1 MRKAPIRV
9 VLASVALLVASCSG
23 AAGGGGGGGEIGAAP
38 AADANLTL
46 VVYSKFTDREEKAVT
61 AALQSFTKKFPNIKI
76 DHRGNQDDDKLTQSI
91 QSGSPPD
98 VAISFFSDNLGNW
111 CHSGAFQDLNPYIQR
126 DKVDLNVIPK
136 QVRDYTAYNGKQCS
150 MPFLADVYGFY
161 YNKDMLTAAGISGP
175 PKTTA
180 ELLDYAKRT
189 TKFAAD
195 GSIEVAGF
203 IPSMPFYANEAQIWA
218 PMWGAT
224 YLSGPDGK
232 SAMASSPQWKEL
244 FDFQKQLVDFYG
256 KDKLERFKAGL
267 GDQYS
272 PDNAFHKKKLAMMFD
287 GEYRNA
293 FLADTAPD
301 VNYGTAPPPVSAS
314 RTSQYGGG
322 YSTGTIIGMP
332 KGVKN
337 PGASWELIKHV
348 TLDTDTLVELSNQI
362 KNLPS
367 TTDSLSSPNLKVNEQ
382 FKTFLDMYGS
392 GKLQSN
398 PASPVNAA
406 AIKAVN
412 DFASR
417 WIAGQEPDLAAGLA
431 KVDAQINDEL
441 AQKLGK

>member
-9 VLASVALLVASCSG
+9 LLASVALLVASCSG
-23 AAGGGGGGGEIGAAP
+23 AAGGGGGSEPGAAP
-38 AADANLTL
+38 AKDADLTL

-61 AALQSFTKKFPNIKI
+61 AALQSFTKKYPKIKI
-76 DHRGNQDDDKLTQSI
+76 DHKGNQDDDKLTQSI

-111 CHSGAFQDLNPYIQR
+111 CHSGAFQDMKPYIDR
-126 DKVDLNVIPK
+126 DKTDLGVIPK
-136 QVRDYTAYNGKQCS
+136 QVLDYTQYNGKQCS
-150 MPFLADVYGFY
+150 LPLLADVYGFY
-161 YNKDMLTAAGISGP
+161 YNKDLLAQAGFTAP
-175 PKTTA
+175 PKTTT
-180 ELLDYAKRT
+180 ELLEYTKKV

-218 PMWGAT
+218 PMFGSR
-224 YLSGPDGK
+224 YLSGQDGK
-232 SAMASSPQWKEL
+232 SNMAGSAEWKEQ
-244 FDFQKQLVDFYG
+244 FEFQKQLVDFYG

-272 PDNAFHKKKLAMMFD
+272 PDNAFHKGKLAMVID

-293 FLADTAPD
+293 FITDTAPNL
-301 VNYGTAPPPVSAS
+301 NYGTAPMPVTPS
-314 RTSQYGGG
+314 RTASYGGG
-322 YSTGTIIGMP
+322 YSTGTIIGIP
-332 KGVKN
+332 KGAKN

-348 TLDTDTLVELSNQI
+348 TFDTETLVELSNQI

-367 TTDSLSSPNLKVNEQ
+367 TTESLKSPNLKVNEQ

-417 WIAGQEPDLAAGLA
+417 WVAGQEPDLTAGLA

-441 AQKLGK
+441 AQKTGK